1 MKIGS
6 NRNST
11 SAGATS
17 RTRASAAAA
26 YGRTAAA
33 GEVARLDQVSV
44 MGIPEAELTPKV
56 REAIMTLMREVET
69 LRSELNNARSRL
81 VDLEM
86 LADQDMLAPIANR
99 RSFVRELSRHLSYSQ
114 RYGTPSSLIYFDVNQ
129 FKTINDTYGHAAGD
143 AALRQVAQVLQEQ
156 VRESDVV
163 GRLGGD
169 EFGVILAQADG
180 EAAQEK
186 AASLAQAITDQP
198 VEFDGHLLPLSVSF
212 GVANFEKGQDAAD
225 AIKAADE
232 AMYAQKAARRK
243 QSPAA

>member
-6 NRNST
+6 NRNTTST
-11 SAGATS
+11 GGAS
-17 RTRASAAAA
+17 RTRATAAAA
-26 YGRTAAA
+26 YGRASGSGQVTQ
-33 GEVARLDQVSV
+33 LDQVSV

-69 LRSELNNARSRL
+69 LRSELQNARTRL

-99 RSFVRELSRHLSYSQ
+99 RSFVRELSRHVSYSQ
-114 RYGTPSSLIYFDVNQ
+114 RYGTPSSLIYFDVNH
-129 FKTINDTYGHAAGD
+129 FKQINDTHGHAAGD
-143 AALRQVAQVLQEQ
+143 AALRRIAEVLQEQ

-169 EFGVILAQADG
+169 EFGVVLAQADG

-186 AASLAQAITDQP
+186 AAALAQAIADSP
-198 VEFDGHLLPLSVSF
+198 VDYEGRHIPLSVSY
-212 GVANFEKGQDAAD
+212 GVANFEPGQDAND
-225 AIKAADE
+225 AMRVADE

-243 QSPAA
+243 KDGSD